1 VTPAYDTSQD
11 PRIVQPSDR
20 RTNMT
25 YDPGPHTAPAT
36 ANPPPPEPDGD
47 EPIVVTRSD

>member
-1 VTPAYDTSQD
+1 MTLAYDTSPD

-25 YDPGPHTAPAT
+25 YDPGPRATTAT

-47 EPIVVTRSD
+47 EPIVVVKPS